1 MPTAVQAFGDVQDT
15 ANSELL
21 VEPLGAGMAW
31 TRQLVPFQTSARL
44 TLVSA
49 ALPGVLPTAVQ
60 AVADGQDTPE
70 KEALLAPVG
79 NSVDWICQ
87 RVPFHLSARV
97 NPVLD
102 RLAAWEPTAVQARPE
117 VHETAVSTLMPA
129 LSRFWFGVGSTFH
142 PLPAA
147 VLVWLACAG
156 PVVTIHGQP
165 SSKVR
170 TPSSRVARAQRTPL
184 PSRLT

>member
-1 MPTAVQAFGDVQDT
+1 
-15 ANSELL
+15 
-21 VEPLGAGMAW
+21 MAW
-31 TRQLVPFQTSARL
+31 TRQLVPFQTSARDI
-44 TLVSA
+44 LVSG

-70 KEALLAPVG
+70 KEALSAPAGSLVG
-79 NSVDWICQ
+79 WIRQ

-117 VHETAVSTLMPA
+117 EHETAVSTLMPA

-147 VLVWLACAG
+147 VPVWLACTG
-156 PVVTIHGQP
+156 PAVTTHEQP

-170 TPSSRVARAQRTPL
+170 APSSRVARPQRTPV